1 MTPDP
6 TGSAVLR
13 GIHHLKFAVSDI
25 ARGQAFYEAALGA
38 VRLGALDHRRPDG
51 ALFAIIMRV
60 PGLGTMLELRL
71 NPAQATA
78 QAGFDPVTL
87 AVDGL
92 ADLERWAAH
101 LDKAGLRRSAIL
113 VGLVGWVLV
122 TEDPDGRRIRFY
134 TAETHGPEIA
144 MTYDEAWLGPM

>member
-6 TGSAVLR
+6 TGGVVLR
-13 GIHHLKFAVSDI
+13 GVHHLKFPVADLG
-25 ARGQAFYEAALGA
+25 RGQAFYEAALGA
-38 VRLGALDHRRPDG
+38 VRLDALDHRRPDG
-51 ALFAIIMRV
+51 SLFAIILRV

-71 NPAQATA
+71 NPAQAMA

-87 AVDGL
+87 AVDSR

-101 LDKAGLRRSAIL
+101 LDRAGIRHSAIL
-113 VGLVGWVLV
+113 VGAVGWVLV
-122 TEDPDGRRIRFY
+122 TEDPDDRRLRFY